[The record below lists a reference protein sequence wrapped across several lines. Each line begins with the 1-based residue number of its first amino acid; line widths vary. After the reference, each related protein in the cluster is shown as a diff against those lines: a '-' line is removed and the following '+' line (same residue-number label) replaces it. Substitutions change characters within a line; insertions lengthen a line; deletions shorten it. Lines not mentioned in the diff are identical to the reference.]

1 MSISNVRTLRSKQF
15 ICSFKKLRKVLTFN
29 VKREVH
35 INCHAFN
42 KESDQLPN
50 SGPWNVL
57 FFGTN
62 GFAAESLKTL
72 YNKYD
77 SKIVQCLEVVTL
89 KTAKENAVINIA
101 KEKELTIHYW
111 PLDKAIYNFHI
122 GIVVSFGHLIPS
134 KIINS
139 FPLGMLNVHGS
150 LLPRWRGAAPI
161 IYSLMNGDDQTGV
174 TIMRIKPKKF
184 DIGEIILQKE
194 VNIGE
199 HETLPQLHSK
209 LAKLGAYLL
218 EKTFEDLPGALRSAK
233 PQNEANATYA
243 PKITSKIAIVKWDEM
258 SATNIYNL
266 HRALVGLYPLS
277 TRLGNKTVKLYDV
290 MITHKSIAKKFIEK
304 PPGMVTY
311 DKVSNELIIKCKGAG
326 CISVKRISV
335 QGKSV
340 MTAGDFNN
348 GYIIGK
354 NETYILFS

>member
-233 PQNEANATYA
+233 PQNEANATY
-243 PKITSKIAIVKWDEM
+243 
-258 SATNIYNL
+258 
-266 HRALVGLYPLS
+266 GLYPLS